1 MSLNIEEREALVRFR
16 IEKSY
21 RTLEEA
27 KGNVTLKFWP
37 AAANRLYYAA
47 YYAVSALLVA
57 NGDAAQTHVGVK
69 GVFGMKFI
77 KSGVV
82 SRKIGELYSEL
93 FSRRMTGDYDDT
105 YDLQEEDVLPL
116 VEPTEQLIKTISDLA
131 VDILANNNK
140 QTL

>member
-1 MSLNIEEREALVRFR
+1 MSLNFEERKAIVQFR
-16 IEKSY
+16 MEKSL

-27 KGNVTLKFWP
+27 KGNVSLRFWP

-47 YYAVSALLVA
+47 YYAVSALLIA
-57 NGDAAQTHVGVK
+57 NGDVAQTHVGVK

-82 SRKIGELYSEL
+82 SRTVGELYSEL

-116 VEPTEQLIKTISDLA
+116 VEPTEKLIQEVNALTQDL
-131 VDILANNNK
+131 LAEK
-140 QTL
+140 K